1 MLRRKRSVLVIFSL
15 FIVIVL
21 MASCTQ
27 PGVPPEEPMDEVSE
41 PIQLLNPEVVADN
54 GIVAAAH
61 PLAAQVGAEIIQQG
75 GNAIDAAVATAFT
88 LGVVEPNASGLGG
101 GGFMVIRFADTG
113 ETTIIDYREVAPL
126 AATEDMYELD
136 ADGKVIDFANSR
148 GYRAVAVPGQVAGLS
163 LALEKYGT
171 MDLAQVTEKAIHY
184 AENGFEVSEGL
195 SSIITDNFDK
205 INAYP
210 ATAEIYLKDGLPLEP
225 GDTLINTDLANS
237 LRLIAEEGPDAFYKG
252 PIGEAIAA
260 NMAANGGLITMDDF
274 AAYKPAVRKPVS
286 GEYRG
291 YEIVS
296 MPPPSSGGTHIIQ
309 ILNILE
315 GLELDKMEHNS
326 AEHIHYMAEAMKRA
340 FADRGVYMADP
351 DFADI
356 PLDGLLSKDYAIDLL
371 ASIDPVVATEKVS
384 AGDPA
389 LYEGASTTHA
399 SIMDKDGNIVSLT
412 QTIECFFGSGVVVPG
427 TGILL
432 NDQMHDF
439 TVKPGT
445 ANSVEPGKKPLSSM
459 SPTIVLK
466 DGKPFMTIGSPGA
479 TRIITAVMQI
489 ISNVIDFGMG
499 IQEAIEAPR
508 IHCQGGAIMLEDRIS
523 EDIQAELAEFGHEID
538 VKGSYDLYFGG
549 AQGVMFKDGKLH
561 GGADPRRDGVA
572 VGF

>member
-1 MLRRKRSVLVIFSL
+1 MGGRKKAFVAVVSLVCT
-15 FIVIVL
+15 
-21 MASCTQ
+21 MALVACCATTEV
-27 PGVPPEEPMDEVSE
+27 PEAPPEQEPV
-41 PIQLLNPEVVADN
+41 QLLNQEVVAEN

-61 PLAAQVGAEIIQQG
+61 PLAAQVGAEILQQG

-88 LGVVEPNASGLGG
+88 LNVVEPNASGLGG

-113 ETTIIDYREVAPL
+113 ETAIIDYREVAPL

-136 ADGKVIDFANSR
+136 ADGNVVDNANSR
-148 GYRAVAVPGQVAGLS
+148 GYRAVAVPGQVAGLF

-171 MDLAQVTEKAIHY
+171 IDLAKALEKPIEY
-184 AENGFEVSEGL
+184 AEKGFEVSEGL
-195 SSIITDNFDK
+195 SGIIADNFDK
-205 INAYP
+205 INAFP
-210 ATAEIYLKDGLPLEP
+210 ASAALYLKDGLPLEA
-225 GDTLINTDLANS
+225 GEILVNTDLANT
-237 LRLIAEEGPDAFYKG
+237 LRLIAEEGPDVIYNG

-260 NMAANGGLITMDDF
+260 DMKANGGLITMEDF
-274 AAYKPAVRKPVS
+274 VAYKPAIREPVV
-286 GEYRG
+286 GKYRD

-296 MPPPSSGGTHIIQ
+296 MSPPSSGGTHIIQ

-315 GLELDKMEHNS
+315 GFDLGTMEHNS
-326 AEHIHYMAEAMKRA
+326 AEHIHLMAEAMKRA
-340 FADRGVYMADP
+340 YADRSKYMADP

-356 PLDGLLSKDYAIDLL
+356 PLTGLLSKDYATHLRE
-371 ASIDPVVATEKVS
+371 SIDPEAASSDVS
-384 AGDPA
+384 PGNPA
-389 LYEGASTTHA
+389 AYEGASTTHV
-399 SIMDKDGNIVSLT
+399 SIMDKEGNIVSLT
-412 QTIECFFGSGVVVPG
+412 QTIECFFGSGVVIPG

-439 TVKPGT
+439 TPRPGT

-466 DGKPFMTIGSPGA
+466 DGQPFMTVGSPGG

-489 ISNVIDFGMG
+489 ISNIIDFDMG

-508 IHCQGGAIMLEDRIS
+508 IHCQGAEIRIEDRIPEEVRTQL
-523 EDIQAELAEFGHEID
+523 EDIGQTVD
-538 VKGSYDLYFGG
+538 VRGSYDLHFGG
-549 AQGVMFKDGKLH
+549 AQGVTFKDGKLY